1 MSTSATA
8 SGKHRKRQTA
18 DGRTR
23 SEHGA
28 PRTVGPQALSRS
40 CVRLFLTKGQSATP
54 APPANG
60 TGRVTDARVRGGD
73 CKGCCAPS
81 VLPAAPPLTAHS
93 HLSRL
98 QALRAAST
106 HVNSPTASRRPP
118 CRHRPRPSLWPPPS
132 RPASG
137 LCPCPL
143 PPVPG
148 VAATRSRGD
157 VASDPSTAVET
168 AGGHPSPSKAPRTP
182 CDRRSARCTLPD
194 SLPFTFQGRTGPLAA
209 PQTHRHPPT
218 LGVHVCL
225 SLCPTTGGSARRHFS
240 TRAAAAVSFSQGLLK
255 SALTLHPTSPT
266 REHTALPSF

>member
-8 SGKHRKRQTA
+8 SGKHRKRKTA

-28 PRTVGPQALSRS
+28 PRTVGPQAPSRS

-106 HVNSPTASRRPP
+106 HGNSPTASRRPP
-118 CRHRPRPSLWPPPS
+118 CRHRPRASCGRPPPARPPGSAPAPS
-132 RPASG
+132 R
-137 LCPCPL
+137 LCPAWRPHGPAGTSRQTLPL
-143 PPVPG
+143 LSKRL
-148 VAATRSRGD
+148 AATR
-157 VASDPSTAVET
+157 P
-168 AGGHPSPSKAPRTP
+168 PR
-182 CDRRSARCTLPD
+182 
-194 SLPFTFQGRTGPLAA
+194 
-209 PQTHRHPPT
+209 
-218 LGVHVCL
+218 
-225 SLCPTTGGSARRHFS
+225 RRHEPLV
-240 TRAAAAVSFSQGLLK
+240 TEGLHAAL
-255 SALTLHPTSPT
+255 SPT
-266 REHTALPSF
+266 RCPSLSKAALAPWPLLRHTGTLPLWGSTSASPSARPPGAAPAATSPRERPPR

>member
-8 SGKHRKRQTA
+8 SGKHRKRKTA

-28 PRTVGPQALSRS
+28 PRTVGPQAPSRS

-73 CKGCCAPS
+73 CKGCCAPT
-81 VLPAAPPLTAHS
+81 VLPLPGPEPQPRRPSPHGTLTSEPP
-93 HLSRL
+93 

-168 AGGHPSPSKAPRTP
+168 AGRPPV
-182 CDRRSARCTLPD
+182 
-194 SLPFTFQGRTGPLAA
+194 PLEGAMN
-209 PQTHRHPPT
+209 P
-218 LGVHVCL
+218 L
-225 SLCPTTGGSARRHFS
+225 
-240 TRAAAAVSFSQGLLK
+240 
-255 SALTLHPTSPT
+255 
-266 REHTALPSF
+266 